1 MADDLLETPAPS
13 TKPSLLLLVRNVLPP
28 SRPIATAVCAAFA
41 TEAFLIALGRPNLYR
56 TDRSTIF
63 FGLAFVFWFWTTVG
77 WSMDR
82 VGRRWRK
89 QLSRPVRSLAR
100 CGLWAAMGLTGST
113 LALLYGVS
121 WVLFLQTGRFANLE
135 TGRFLLFNF
144 DQLIPYLTQAEPG
157 QLALGL
163 LVWAAAFVAWPC
175 WLYWSVNGT
184 MDAATPRRGGA
195 ILWAGL
201 SVLTLLAWNRLP
213 EEPSVVRQS
222 IRQHALS
229 HGLHPTFSLYVSH
242 LEQQKAGQIPADLD
256 TKTLEPL
263 VSESPSDVAATAD
276 APSVIFVAIESLRHD
291 VIHQHHQGLEI
302 LPHINRLA
310 DRGLHWTKAY
320 AQSTHSDYADVCL
333 VSSLYPL
340 RSRRHHYY
348 GPSDPWPR
356 TLIYDLLKPR
366 GYATAI
372 ISSQNESWGGM
383 AHFLRTPG
391 LQHFYHPETGR
402 GKTIV
407 SAQDA
412 GFAREIRLGGLVAGK
427 FPDAHT
433 TDVAI
438 AWIEAQ
444 AKAKR
449 PFFLSMNFQSSHFP
463 YLMPDH
469 VERPFQPANL
479 DPHISFVNY
488 PVEQTDVVRNA
499 YYNAVHECDHQIG
512 RLVAALERCR
522 LLDNTIIVVTGENGE
537 AFHEC
542 GVVTHAREPVEP
554 VIHVACVMHAP
565 RWIAPRVESYPLE
578 HVDLVPTA
586 MGLLG
591 LPSHPNFQG
600 IDALAENRP
609 DARDRLTYCHVLSS
623 LAEADSV
630 MLGGRWKLMED
641 RRSGRTSLYDT
652 QHDPLE
658 TRDLIHGEPQLAK
671 SLQTALER
679 WRERQ
684 LAYYHYP
691 HYYLHFYPPQP
702 PRWPDVSP
710 VD

>member
-1 MADDLLETPAPS
+1 MAI
-13 TKPSLLLLVRNVLPP
+13 V
-28 SRPIATAVCAAFA
+28 AAFA
-41 TEAFLIALGRPNLYR
+41 TEAFLIASGRPNLYR
-56 TDRSTIF
+56 TDGPTIA
-63 FGLAFVFWFWTTVG
+63 FGLTFVLWFWITIG
-77 WSMDR
+77 WCMDR
-82 VGRRWRK
+82 LGRSWKTMLDRS
-89 QLSRPVRSLAR
+89 SRATTRVL
-100 CGLWAAMGLTGST
+100 LWGAMGLAAST
-113 LALLYGVS
+113 LAVLYGVS
-121 WVLFLQTGRFANLE
+121 WVLFLETGRFANLE
-135 TGRFLLFNF
+135 TGRFLVFNF

-163 LVWAAAFVAWPC
+163 TVWLAVFLAWPS
-175 WLYWSVNGT
+175 WLYWSVSGT
-184 MDAATPRRGGA
+184 QGTVEP
-195 ILWAGL
+195 ILASTGHGHSKVAPWLWLGL
-201 SVLTLLAWNRLP
+201 TAFTFIAWKRLP

-242 LEQQKAGQIPADLD
+242 LEQQKAGQIPAKLD
-256 TKTLEPL
+256 TKTLEPIA
-263 VSESPSDVAATAD
+263 SPAPVTKQADPD
-276 APSVIFVAIESLRHD
+276 APSVIFVAVESLRHD
-291 VIHQHHQGLEI
+291 VIHRRHQGTEI

-310 DRGLHWTKAY
+310 NQGVHWTKAY

-348 GPSDPWPR
+348 GPADPWPR
-356 TLIYDLLKPR
+356 TLIYDVLEPR
-366 GYATAI
+366 GYETAI

-383 AHFLRTPG
+383 SHFLQTPG
-391 LQHFYHPETGR
+391 LQHFYHPETGH

-407 SAQDA
+407 SAQDS

-444 AKAKR
+444 TKARR

-463 YLMPDH
+463 YLMPAE

-488 PVEQTDVVRNA
+488 PVEQTETVRNA
-499 YYNAVHECDHQIG
+499 YYNAIHECDRQIG
-512 RLVAALERCR
+512 RLVAALDR
-522 LLDNTIIVVTGENGE
+522 LQRLDNTILVITGENGE

-554 VIHVACVMHAP
+554 VIHIACVMHAP
-565 RWIAPRVESYPLE
+565 RHLAPRVETYPLE
-578 HVDLVPTA
+578 HVDLVPTV
-586 MGLLG
+586 MGVLQ

-630 MLGGRWKLMED
+630 MLGGRWKLTED
-641 RRSGRTSLYDT
+641 RRSGRTSLFDT
-652 QHDPLE
+652 DLDPQE
-658 TRDLIHGEPQLAK
+658 SRDLITSEPRLAR
-671 SLQTALER
+671 SLQTALDR
-679 WRERQ
+679 WRDRQ

-691 HYYLHFYPPQP
+691 HYYLHFYPPKP
-702 PRWPDVSP
+702 PRWQEVAP